1 MYRFVEI
8 CVRYDFKLC
17 MVEVLCENTM
27 VNILYEHVLVHKVFK
42 TLPYVDLFCSS
53 QVHNLCT
60 VLCLL
65 HGCTVLL
72 KFV

>member
-1 MYRFVEI
+1 MYCALLITRMYRFVEI

-42 TLPYVDLFCSS
+42 TLPYVDLFY
-53 QVHNLCT
+53 T
-60 VLCLL
+60 VLF
-65 HGCTVLL
+65 
-72 KFV
+72 KFQLSV